1 MTLLINTKESHSNP
15 SEPKCLAIYVARP
28 HDKSVFH
35 TAIFWSTLPCHR
47 AAYQFSDYPIATLLI
62 FMQFKTTIT
71 VIHLNRESDFLIVDW
86 KQSSPITPSTSM
98 TIVQLKKSQSLQYEL
113 HLGFFSNTKCFSTLF
128 KMLACNQPT
137 WISRK
142 GSKQMRTQTGNTT

>member
-1 MTLLINTKESHSNP
+1 MP
-15 SEPKCLAIYVARP
+15 SDLHVARP

-35 TAIFWSTLPCHR
+35 TAIFWSTLPCQR
-47 AAYQFSDYPIATLLI
+47 VAYHFSVYPIATLLI
-62 FMQFKTTIT
+62 CMQFKTTVT

-86 KQSSPITPSTSM
+86 KQCSPITPSTSM
-98 TIVQLKKSQSLQYEL
+98 TIVQLKKSQCLQYQL
-113 HLGFFSNTKCFSTLF
+113 HLGFFFQHKCFSTLF
-128 KMLACNQPT
+128 KMQACNQPT